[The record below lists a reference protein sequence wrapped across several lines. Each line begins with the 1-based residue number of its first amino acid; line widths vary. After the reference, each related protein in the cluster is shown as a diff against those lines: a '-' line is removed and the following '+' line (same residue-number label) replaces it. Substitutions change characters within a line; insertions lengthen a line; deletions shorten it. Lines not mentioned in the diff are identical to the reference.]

1 MSIPQLKPPTLQ
13 EMLDWERRQSERY
26 EYVGGVLR
34 AMVGGSL
41 AHNRITLNIAATL
54 LAKLAGRP
62 CRPFMESAKVVT
74 AEAILYPDVVVTCS
88 PVDPRA
94 DTVPEPVAIVEVLSR
109 TTEDYDSGAKWRAYQ
124 TLASLRHFV
133 LVAQDRPSVAIY
145 SREGVDWRYRALEVL
160 DAVLTLE
167 AIGAE
172 ISLAEIYRDS
182 GV

>member
-1 MSIPQLKPPTLQ
+1 MSAPQLKPPTLE
-13 EMLDWERRQSERY
+13 EMLDWERHQTERY
-26 EYVGGVLR
+26 EYVGGILR

-41 AHNRITLNIAATL
+41 GHNQIALNIAATL
-54 LAKLAGRP
+54 RAQLVGGP

-88 PVDPRA
+88 PVDPKA
-94 DTVPEPVAIVEVLSR
+94 DTVPEPVVIVEVLSR
-109 TTEDYDSGAKWRAYQ
+109 TTADYDSGAKWQAYQ

-133 LVAQDRPSVAIY
+133 LVAQDRPFVAVY
-145 SREGVDWRYRALEVL
+145 SREEADWRYRALEARDGVL
-160 DAVLTLE
+160 ALA

-172 ISLAEIYRDS
+172 LSLADIYRDS